1 MKVRQLRAAKRIP
14 THVTALRAEARRE
27 RQARLMS
34 DGLAR
39 HMSQRLEAAEAQL
52 KRARLV
58 LGEYSVVLD
67 PQVVRVND
75 PLGPIFTPE
84 RASPEVT
91 FISPTALH
99 PVLVKTHL
107 DRLSNRRH
115 ALVQVGNRKVGYALT
130 ENIVLDRRYEW
141 PSVAMQIAK
150 AIAYQLGEQGLA
162 R

>member
-14 THVTALRAEARRE
+14 TYVAALRGETRRE
-27 RQARLMS
+27 RQARQMS

-58 LGEYSVVLD
+58 LGQYSVVLD
-67 PQVVRVND
+67 PQVVQVDD

-84 RASPEVT
+84 HARPEIT
-91 FISPTALH
+91 FIRATALE
-99 PVLVKTHL
+99 PVLVRTHL
-107 DRLSNRRH
+107 DHLSNRRH
-115 ALVQVGNRKVGYALT
+115 ALVRVGKRQVGYALT

-141 PSVAMQIAK
+141 PSVALHIAK
-150 AIAYQLGEQGLA
+150 AIAYQLGEQGMA